1 MDGTMPD
8 VATGERERDVGGGD
22 GGESF
27 EDFRRSFSYGSR
39 TDLDFK
45 FLTSLPDDE
54 ATEFL
59 RVLLD
64 RLGEAYDTGD
74 LQPLIDAAI
83 DAQIAGYAP
92 RAGAASSPH
101 TYDEG
106 PFAPT
111 SMPVAGST
119 IGLLA
124 SSGHFVEGDDP
135 RPFGVDDMSQAEAV
149 ARIDDFLKDTPIL
162 SEIPV
167 DVEAARLRVRHGGYD
182 ITSALRDRNVALPI
196 DRLRDAEA
204 DGRIGRLSPVAFS
217 FPGAT
222 AQGRLRSELP
232 SWIDRI
238 DDDHVDA
245 MLLVPL

>member
-1 MDGTMPD
+1 MPAMVTRGRAGD
-8 VATGERERDVGGGD
+8 EGGAD
-22 GGESF
+22 AGESF

-39 TDLDFK
+39 NDLDFK
-45 FLTSLPDDE
+45 FLKSLPDDE
-54 ATEFL
+54 AAEFL
-59 RVLLD
+59 RLLLE
-64 RLGEAYDTGD
+64 RLSEAYDTGD
-74 LQPLIDAAI
+74 VQPLIDAAI

-92 RAGAASSPH
+92 RAGAPSSPH
-101 TYDEG
+101 TYDDG

-111 SMPVAGST
+111 SRPVAGST

-149 ARIDDFLKDTPIL
+149 ARIDDFLKDAPIL

-167 DVEAARLRVRHGGYD
+167 DVDAARLRVRHGGYD
-182 ITSALRDRNVALPI
+182 ITSALRDRNVALPV
-196 DRLRDAEA
+196 DRLREA
-204 DGRIGRLSPVAFS
+204 ADEGRIGRLAPTAYS

-232 SWIDRI
+232 AWIDRI
-238 DDDHVDA
+238 DDGHVDA